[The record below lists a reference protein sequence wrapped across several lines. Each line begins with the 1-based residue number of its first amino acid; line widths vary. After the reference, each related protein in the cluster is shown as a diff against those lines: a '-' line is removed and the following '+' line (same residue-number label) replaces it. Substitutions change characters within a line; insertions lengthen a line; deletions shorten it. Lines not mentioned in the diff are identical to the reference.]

1 MKRMKFRNG
10 WTVVEMLAATT
21 CSLLILAALGG
32 FARAQTRFLDRESRR
47 LEVRETCR
55 RVLDM
60 IAREVRGAGY
70 SPVAGAF
77 HDSGDGLAIAGRDH
91 LELRSDLH
99 GASASDPP
107 DGILDADSDER
118 IGFVLNSARGLVSE
132 TVGRQTLPLTP
143 DFMVSPGGFEL
154 RYFDACGTEVASPS
168 GALLMAEERARVRS
182 VGVHLEAT
190 QPGVG
195 QVSGDVFSTLRNREL
210 LRCETTE

>member
-1 MKRMKFRNG
+1 MKWMKFRNG

-118 IGFVLNSARGLVSE
+118 IGFVLNPARGLVSE
-132 TVGRQTLPLTP
+132 MAHGVPATDGAQTSLWNTVCQHRTG
-143 DFMVSPGGFEL
+143 L
-154 RYFDACGTEVASPS
+154 RPRCGTWCARTGRGPDLVVEHRVPQRGLSPIRC
-168 GALLMAEERARVRS
+168 GHS
-182 VGVHLEAT
+182 VFHNEI
-190 QPGVG
+190 
-195 QVSGDVFSTLRNREL
+195 
-210 LRCETTE
+210 